1 MFHDRMLEDTNSLDA
16 AHMRAPVYT
25 IVLYYIDLQKVYTY
39 AEGRK
44 LQTSVNNNMLSE
56 DLKMNESL
64 FYGEK
69 CLFLLLLI

>member
-1 MFHDRMLEDTNSLDA
+1 MVKLNAFWTQWRKNMK
-16 AHMRAPVYT
+16 M
-25 IVLYYIDLQKVYTY
+25 KVVVAVIYVQVDN
-39 AEGRK
+39 ACA
-44 LQTSVNNNMLSE
+44 SVNNNNVLSE

>member
-1 MFHDRMLEDTNSLDA
+1 MVKLNAFRTQWRKNMK
-16 AHMRAPVYT
+16 R
-25 IVLYYIDLQKVYTY
+25 KVVVDVIYVQFDNY
-39 AEGRK
+39 ACAR
-44 LQTSVNNNMLSE
+44 VNDNNVLSE